1 MACFH
6 LGNDGRPIVH
16 HHILKGKVWPHPIVV
31 NHISY
36 NKIRLTSSLTSSRTI
51 LILYG
56 STPGQD
62 LEHTKGKNHKNRS
75 NRWKG
80 S

>member
-6 LGNDGRPIVH
+6 LGNDGRQIAH
-16 HHILKGKVWPHPIVV
+16 HNILKGKVWPQTIVV

-36 NKIRLTSSLTSSRTI
+36 NKIRLTSRRTI
-51 LILYG
+51 LILYK
-56 STPGQD
+56 STPGED
-62 LEHTKGKNHKNRS
+62 LEHTKGKNHKNHS
-75 NRWKG
+75 NRCRG